1 MESLKQSKL
10 KTTDCKGAGDRTLL
24 LPYIANGDTE
34 DLRETGMFIQGPCV
48 FQPSPGHFCGPSSM
62 LAVCRQQ
69 SEAPSLLSG
78 AAFIYP
84 HLTVGWN
91 IVLGLS

>member
-1 MESLKQSKL
+1 MFVQ
-10 KTTDCKGAGDRTLL
+10 GTLCVL
-24 LPYIANGDTE
+24 AI
-34 DLRETGMFIQGPCV
+34 LRHLCD
-48 FQPSPGHFCGPSSM
+48 PSTV
-62 LAVCRQQ
+62 LVVCRQQ

-91 IVLGLS
+91 IVLGLN

>member
-1 MESLKQSKL
+1 MFFQ
-10 KTTDCKGAGDRTLL
+10 GTLCVL
-24 LPYIANGDTE
+24 VI
-34 DLRETGMFIQGPCV
+34 LRHLCD
-48 FQPSPGHFCGPSSM
+48 PSTV
-62 LAVCRQQ
+62 LVVCRQQ

-91 IVLGLS
+91 IVLGLN